1 MPRPVTATDTAVS
14 SNELRVDE
22 GVQPTFRLLL
32 GIFVAHVA
40 IWIGLIAL
48 VPGDDRVSFE
58 YLGDQSTP
66 WVRQFIIPLLV
77 VLAFQV
83 AVTTKLGWWKSV
95 LRDPSRSRRRWLWV
109 FPVLIALAGLL
120 VFSDAGPTDAGSTY
134 IAGCLAA
141 VMLVGVTEEF
151 TFRGLLL
158 VGGRRLFSTER
169 TAALVAAVLFG
180 LFHLPNIL
188 VGAEVDSTLWQ
199 VVQTAVIGLGL
210 YALRRVSGSIIP
222 CMVLHGVYDYL
233 LLQGNWDAIAAA
245 AL

>member
-1 MPRPVTATDTAVS
+1 MTATDTAVS

-32 GIFVAHVA
+32 GIFVAHVV

-58 YLGDQSTP
+58 YLGDESTP

-83 AVTTKLGWWKSV
+83 AVTTKLGWWSSV

-120 VFSDAGPTDAGSTY
+120 VFADAGPTDAGSTY
-134 IAGCLAA
+134 IAGCLAT

-158 VGGRRLFSTER
+158 VGGRRVFSTER
-169 TAALVAAVLFG
+169 MAALVAAALFG

-188 VGAEVDSTLWQ
+188 VGAEVASTLLQ